1 MTEKKTIRLEKD
13 VQVDKTY
20 YKVYVDDAIAE
31 VSMTIEEAETAY
43 QQIKARLESGELLG
57 KTVLKAET
65 IDVPSVWTRLKNEHT
80 YSYSLSLQ
88 LLQASVGTNKRN
100 KTTN

>member
-13 VQVDKTY
+13 VQAKDTF

-31 VSMTIEEAETAY
+31 VHMNLEGAEAAY
-43 QQIKARLESGELLG
+43 EQIKARLESGEQLG

-65 IDVPSVWTRLKNEHT
+65 IDVPSV
-80 YSYSLSLQ
+80 
-88 LLQASVGTNKRN
+88 
-100 KTTN
+100 

>member
-13 VQVDKTY
+13 VQAQDIF

-31 VSMTIEEAETAY
+31 VKMSLEEAETAY
-43 QQIKARLESGELLG
+43 DQIKARLESGEQLG

-65 IDVPSVWTRLKNEHT
+65 IDVPSV
-80 YSYSLSLQ
+80 
-88 LLQASVGTNKRN
+88 
-100 KTTN
+100 